1 MDPKHS
7 EVVVHPAQSEV
18 VFEEY
23 LFYAA
28 LQRNEE
34 SGIPVNSQ
42 TDILDDSKET
52 WRSKADELP
61 PMTPDQHERAEASR
75 ALRIA
80 SWMSVFWLLTTDIV
94 GPFTA
99 PYAISQVGWVPGV
112 ILFVFR

>member
-1 MDPKHS
+1 MDSNSKPS
-7 EVVVHPAQSEV
+7 ANVVIHPQSEV
-18 VFEEY
+18 LFEEY

-34 SGIPVNSQ
+34 SGPPAFSQ
-42 TDILDDSKET
+42 TNILVDLKET
-52 WRSKADELP
+52 KTGDELP
-61 PMTPDQHERAEASR
+61 PMTPDQHGRAEASR

-112 ILFVFR
+112 TLFILR